1 MGDGFGDVLG
11 ADWVSVLF
19 HISLSV
25 GEVVQCQTQSF
36 LSRFNVSV
44 LTQGKIWDLFLTKP
58 DFS

>member
-11 ADWVSVLF
+11 AEWVSV
-19 HISLSV
+19 LSV
-25 GEVVQCQTQSF
+25 GEVMQCQTQSF